1 MMADPTQAPSAFLLG
16 GIMALAGSLATMVV
30 GKILDSAQ
38 RRKDHS
44 YALQKEFFEKK
55 LKAAEAVIGSCYAMA
70 SLLSY
75 FDVLIQKLPQH
86 AGTPFLSDFVKSLST
101 QAQKINNEI
110 SLVQVS
116 SAALYFDTAKLEIL
130 GKAFGEQ
137 FVTAMLMLGRISKSV
152 ETGDE
157 ATKEK
162 MKGEVT
168 KSLQD
173 ISLSLQHLKTGM
185 DSFIKEVRSEMKK
198 NELK

>member
-152 ETGDE
+152 EAGDE